1 VVGSVVSAQDS
12 AITSS
17 SFSDKEIAELF
28 SDVGEIDALVLFE
41 RELARV
47 QESLQIIPEGIGKEI
62 YAALENAKFD
72 SDLLATGFEN
82 DAIPIPALLK
92 QLREQLEPAAANY
105 LHFGAT
111 SQDVIDTALIIRIK
125 AAVVI
130 IEKNLKGLTA
140 ELSKLAQKHRTT
152 VMIGRTRNQN
162 ASPTVFALKIVNWLA
177 PLQRQQ
183 QRLTELLPRLL
194 VVQFGGAAGTNA
206 ALGNKGGEVNS
217 ALAAT
222 LGLAAAGS
230 AWHAQRDTIVEF
242 SNWLSMTAGQIGKM
256 AKDILLMA
264 QNEVGEIRFS
274 GAGKSS
280 TMPNKSNPVL
290 LETLLS
296 LAGYCRAQSDL
307 MGSTL
312 LVSHERDG
320 VCMSLDRLAFPPLI
334 CAAAASITQALKCL
348 ASISVNEEAMSRN
361 LIADNGLIMA
371 EMAVFE
377 LVKSMER
384 SKASEL
390 VRQACELCLTNNS
403 HMIDELE
410 SLTNV
415 DLDWDALKQPKNY
428 LGNAEEVIDSV
439 LQTNR

>member
-1 VVGSVVSAQDS
+1 MVGSVVSAQDS

-62 YAALENAKFD
+62 YAALENAKFN

-130 IEKNLKGLTA
+130 IEKNLKDLTA
-140 ELSKLAQKHRTT
+140 ELGRLAQKHRTT

-377 LVKSMER
+377 LIKSMER

>member
-130 IEKNLKGLTA
+130 IEKNLKSLTA

-377 LVKSMER
+377 LIKSMER

>member
-1 VVGSVVSAQDS
+1 MVGSVVSAQDS

-130 IEKNLKGLTA
+130 IEKNLKDLTA
-140 ELSKLAQKHRTT
+140 ELGRLAQKHRTT

-256 AKDILLMA
+256 AQDILLMA

>member
-1 VVGSVVSAQDS
+1 MVNSVVSAQNS

-72 SDLLATGFEN
+72 LGLLATGFEN

-125 AAVVI
+125 AAVGI
-130 IEKNLKGLTA
+130 IEKNLKDLTV
-140 ELSKLAQKHRTT
+140 ELGRLAQKHKTT

-183 QRLTELLPRLL
+183 QRLNEMLPRLL

-217 ALAAT
+217 ALAAA
-222 LGLAAAGS
+222 LGLAATDS

-256 AKDILLMA
+256 AQDILLMV
-264 QNEVGEIRFS
+264 QNEVGEIMFS
-274 GAGKSS
+274 GSGKSS

-296 LAGYCRAQSDL
+296 LARYCRGQSDL

-334 CAAAASITQALKCL
+334 CAAAASIAQAIKCV
-348 ASISVNEEAMSRN
+348 ASMSVNEEAMSRN
-361 LIADNGLIMA
+361 LIADKGLIMA

>member
-1 VVGSVVSAQDS
+1 MVGSVVSAQDS

-130 IEKNLKGLTA
+130 IEKNLKDLTA
-140 ELSKLAQKHRTT
+140 ELGRLAQKYRTT

-162 ASPTVFALKIVNWLA
+162 ASPIVFALKIVNWLA

-230 AWHAQRDTIVEF
+230 AWHAQRDNIVEF

-256 AKDILLMA
+256 AQDILLMA

-410 SLTNV
+410 SLTDV

>member
-1 VVGSVVSAQDS
+1 MVGSVVSAQDS
-12 AITSS
+12 AISSS

>member
-1 VVGSVVSAQDS
+1 MVGSVVSAQDS
-12 AITSS
+12 VITSS

-62 YAALENAKFD
+62 YAALENSKFD
-72 SDLLATGFEN
+72 HGLLATGFEN

-130 IEKNLKGLTA
+130 IEKNLKSLTA

-348 ASISVNEEAMSRN
+348 ASISVNEEAMGRN

-439 LQTNR
+439 LQTNH

>member
-1 VVGSVVSAQDS
+1 MVGSVVSAQDS

>member
-1 VVGSVVSAQDS
+1 MVSAQDS

-130 IEKNLKGLTA
+130 IEKNLKDLTA
-140 ELSKLAQKHRTT
+140 ELGRLAQKHRTT

-377 LVKSMER
+377 LIKSMER

>member
-1 VVGSVVSAQDS
+1 MVSAQDS

>member
-1 VVGSVVSAQDS
+1 MVGSVVSAQDS

-130 IEKNLKGLTA
+130 IEKNLKDLTA
-140 ELSKLAQKHRTT
+140 ELGRLAQKHRTT

-377 LVKSMER
+377 LIKSMER

>member
-1 VVGSVVSAQDS
+1 MVSAQDS

-130 IEKNLKGLTA
+130 IEKNLKSLTA

-410 SLTNV
+410 SLTDV

>member
-130 IEKNLKGLTA
+130 IEKNLKDLTA
-140 ELSKLAQKHRTT
+140 ELGRLAQKHRTT

>member
-1 VVGSVVSAQDS
+1 MVSAQDS

-206 ALGNKGGEVNS
+206 ALGNRGGEVNS

-410 SLTNV
+410 SLTDV

>member
-1 VVGSVVSAQDS
+1 M
-12 AITSS
+12 
-17 SFSDKEIAELF
+17 
-28 SDVGEIDALVLFE
+28 
-41 RELARV
+41 
-47 QESLQIIPEGIGKEI
+47 
-62 YAALENAKFD
+62 
-72 SDLLATGFEN
+72 
-82 DAIPIPALLK
+82 
-92 QLREQLEPAAANY
+92 EPAAANY

-130 IEKNLKGLTA
+130 IEKNLKDLTA
-140 ELSKLAQKHRTT
+140 ELGRLAQKHRTT

>member
-1 VVGSVVSAQDS
+1 MVGSVVSAQDS

-130 IEKNLKGLTA
+130 IEKNLKSLTA

>member
-1 VVGSVVSAQDS
+1 MVSAQDS

-130 IEKNLKGLTA
+130 IEKNLKSLTA

>member
-1 VVGSVVSAQDS
+1 MVSAQDS

-410 SLTNV
+410 SLTDV

>member
-1 VVGSVVSAQDS
+1 MVSAQDS

-130 IEKNLKGLTA
+130 IEKNLKSLTA

-377 LVKSMER
+377 LIKSMER

-410 SLTNV
+410 SLTDV

>member
-1 VVGSVVSAQDS
+1 MYKRQAQDS

-17 SFSDKEIAELF
+17 SFSDNEIAELF

-130 IEKNLKGLTA
+130 IEKNLKDLTA
-140 ELSKLAQKHRTT
+140 ELGRLAQKHRTT

>member
-130 IEKNLKGLTA
+130 IEKNLKSLTA

-410 SLTNV
+410 SLTDV

>member
-130 IEKNLKGLTA
+130 IEKNLKSLTA

>member
-1 VVGSVVSAQDS
+1 MVSAQDS

-62 YAALENAKFD
+62 YAALENAKFN

-130 IEKNLKGLTA
+130 IEKNLNDLTA
-140 ELSKLAQKHRTT
+140 ELGRLAQKHRTT

>member
-1 VVGSVVSAQDS
+1 MVGSVVSAQDS

-130 IEKNLKGLTA
+130 IEKNLKSLTA

-410 SLTNV
+410 SLTDV

>member
-1 VVGSVVSAQDS
+1 MVSAQDS
-12 AITSS
+12 TITSS

-62 YAALENAKFD
+62 YAVLENAKFD
-72 SDLLATGFEN
+72 TELLATGFEN
-82 DAIPIPALLK
+82 DGIPIPALLK
-92 QLREQLEPAAANY
+92 QLREQLEPAVANY
-105 LHFGAT
+105 LHFCAT

-125 AAVVI
+125 SAVEI
-130 IEKNLKGLTA
+130 IGKNLKGLTA
-140 ELSKLAQKHRTT
+140 ELGRLAQKHKAT
-152 VMIGRTRNQN
+152 VMIGRTRNQS

-183 QRLTELLPRLL
+183 QRLNELLPRLL
-194 VVQFGGAAGTNA
+194 VIQFSGATGTNA
-206 ALGNKGGEVNS
+206 ALGNKGREVSS
-217 ALAAT
+217 ALAAA
-222 LGLAAAGS
+222 LGLATADS
-230 AWHAQRDTIVEF
+230 SWHAQRDTIVEF

-256 AKDILLMA
+256 AQDILLMA

-280 TMPNKSNPVL
+280 TMPNKFNPVL
-290 LETLLS
+290 AETLLS
-296 LAGYCRAQSDL
+296 LASYCRSQSDL

-312 LVSHERDG
+312 VTSHERDG

-334 CAAAASITQALKCL
+334 CAAAASITQAIKCL
-348 ASISVNEEAMSRN
+348 ASMSVNEEAMSRN

-371 EMAVFE
+371 EAAVFE

-390 VRQACELCLTNNS
+390 VRQACELSLTNNS
-403 HMIDELE
+403 HMIDELQ
-410 SLTNV
+410 SLSDVN
-415 DLDWDALKQPKNY
+415 LNWDELKQPKNY
-428 LGNAEEVIDSV
+428 LGNAVEVIDSV
-439 LQTNR
+439 LQINS

>member
-1 VVGSVVSAQDS
+1 MVSAQDS

-130 IEKNLKGLTA
+130 IEKNLKDLTA
-140 ELSKLAQKHRTT
+140 ELGRLAQKYRTT

-162 ASPTVFALKIVNWLA
+162 ASPIVFALKIVNWLA

-230 AWHAQRDTIVEF
+230 AWHAQRDNIVEF

-256 AKDILLMA
+256 AQDILLMA

-410 SLTNV
+410 SLTDV

-439 LQTNR
+439 LQTNH

>member
-1 VVGSVVSAQDS
+1 M
-12 AITSS
+12 
-17 SFSDKEIAELF
+17 
-28 SDVGEIDALVLFE
+28 
-41 RELARV
+41 
-47 QESLQIIPEGIGKEI
+47 
-62 YAALENAKFD
+62 
-72 SDLLATGFEN
+72 
-82 DAIPIPALLK
+82 
-92 QLREQLEPAAANY
+92 EPAAANY

-130 IEKNLKGLTA
+130 IEKNLKDLTA
-140 ELSKLAQKHRTT
+140 ELGRLAQKHRTT

-256 AKDILLMA
+256 AQDILLMA

-274 GAGKSS
+274 GAGNSS

-290 LETLLS
+290 T
-296 LAGYCRAQSDL
+296 
-307 MGSTL
+307 
-312 LVSHERDG
+312 
-320 VCMSLDRLAFPPLI
+320 
-334 CAAAASITQALKCL
+334 
-348 ASISVNEEAMSRN
+348 
-361 LIADNGLIMA
+361 
-371 EMAVFE
+371 
-377 LVKSMER
+377 
-384 SKASEL
+384 
-390 VRQACELCLTNNS
+390 
-403 HMIDELE
+403 
-410 SLTNV
+410 
-415 DLDWDALKQPKNY
+415 
-428 LGNAEEVIDSV
+428 
-439 LQTNR
+439 

>member
-1 VVGSVVSAQDS
+1 MVSAQDS

-130 IEKNLKGLTA
+130 IEKNLKDLTA
-140 ELSKLAQKHRTT
+140 ELGRLAQKHRTT

>member
-1 VVGSVVSAQDS
+1 MVSAQDS

-62 YAALENAKFD
+62 YAALENPKFD
-72 SDLLATGFEN
+72 LGLLATGFEN

-130 IEKNLKGLTA
+130 IEKNLKDLTA
-140 ELSKLAQKHRTT
+140 ELGRLAQKYRTT

-230 AWHAQRDTIVEF
+230 AWHAQRDNIVEF

-256 AKDILLMA
+256 AQDILLMA

-410 SLTNV
+410 SLTDV

>member
-1 VVGSVVSAQDS
+1 MVSAQDS

-130 IEKNLKGLTA
+130 IEKNLKDLTA
-140 ELSKLAQKHRTT
+140 ELGRLAQKHRTT

-256 AKDILLMA
+256 AQDILLMA